1 MQSRFHT
8 YSFGNTMLILLQ
20 TEGRATRI
28 ASFRTWL
35 QLGRHVRK
43 GEKKAFASSPR
54 SRDAALTT
62 SEDTARVAVGF
73 RAVSVFDI
81 AQTDGD
87 PLPEVAGGLQGDD
100 PAGFYF
106 RLVEVAVSI
115 GYSVEDAD
123 FDGEKNGDCTFAA
136 RGASACAP
144 ATLPRSV

>member
-1 MQSRFHT
+1 M
-8 YSFGNTMLILLQ
+8 
-20 TEGRATRI
+20 
-28 ASFRTWL
+28 
-35 QLGRHVRK
+35 
-43 GEKKAFASSPR
+43 
-54 SRDAALTT
+54 
-62 SEDTARVAVGF
+62 AVGF

-87 PLPEVAGGLQGDD
+87 PLPEVASRLQGDD
-100 PAGFYF
+100 PAGFYS

-136 RGASACAP
+136 RSASACAP